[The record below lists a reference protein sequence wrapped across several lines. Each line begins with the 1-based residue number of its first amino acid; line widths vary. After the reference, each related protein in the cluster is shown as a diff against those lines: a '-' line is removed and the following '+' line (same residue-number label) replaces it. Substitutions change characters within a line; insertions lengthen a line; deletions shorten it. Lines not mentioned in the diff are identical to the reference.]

1 MSISYQN
8 WESRALDLDIH
19 SEPFSFEDQ
28 YLKGVFAKNER
39 TKVKVE
45 KYSMVIAYILT
56 SICSSK
62 SGGLLKKTQTEE
74 GSVHINIQKVA
85 VFDSDRKQNQFNS
98 KQIFINLYSS
108 IFFSTHLNVDDTS

>member
-85 VFDSDRKQNQFNS
+85 VFDSDRK
-98 KQIFINLYSS
+98 KINLIPSKS
-108 IFFSTHLNVDDTS
+108 LSTLNHRFFSTHSYKVDTS